1 MDPLSILSQL
11 AESGAN
17 PALRNIVKALSG
29 TVGAGSNLGALT
41 GAGALRAENLDP
53 VLAAAVVENKH
64 FKLFNKLFP
73 GRRDSFSILDQSVR
87 KNSIGGFQGSALS
100 NETGSNQVERV
111 GDYQRLVMELGVFT
125 TKRSVSLVTAF
136 QGALQAQAGVVD
148 FSAAEEEDV
157 NAALEIMTTVEDA
170 LFYGNKTITTDGIDG
185 LFTQI
190 PAGASANV
198 IDLAGAALT
207 SQTQITPLLG
217 KLTSLGNWGSPDL
230 AYMSAMVKADLDN
243 GLSTGYR
250 VNLDKEVPSTI
261 TGVPVRAMRYSSVGA
276 ADGLLELDPSA
287 FITEDKMPIV
297 ANGASLATL
306 TIPASFSAPAPAG
319 TGSKFLAG
327 HAGTYYYAV
336 EAWVPGQVSDIRIAG
351 GYAVAA
357 GQSVT
362 LTIGAGGSETYY
374 KVYRSKRNGAGA
386 VASDFRY
393 IGMVKRTASS
403 TVFVD
408 DNSAIPGTSEMVILT
423 SDPRANALRWIQMLP
438 LTKIPFAMT
447 TFSYPWGAI
456 LIGAL
461 RTQLPK
467 RHAVIKNILPSNNT
481 WNPF

>member
-170 LFYGNKTITTDGIDG
+170 LFYGNKAVTSDGIDG

-190 PAGASANV
+190 PAAASANV
-198 IDLAGAALT
+198 LDLAGTALT

-230 AYMSAMVKADLDN
+230 AYMSALVKADLDN

-261 TGVPVRAMRYSSVGA
+261 LGVPVRGMRYSSVGA
-276 ADGLLELDPSA
+276 ADGLLDLDPSA
-287 FITEDKMPIV
+287 FITEEKMPIV
-297 ANGASLATL
+297 ANGANLATL
-306 TIPASFSAPAPAG
+306 TMPATATTAAAG
-319 TGSKFLAG
+319 SGSKFAAG
-327 HAGTYYYAV
+327 HAGTYIYAV
-336 EAWVPGQVSDIRIAG
+336 EAWVPGQVSDIKITAG
-351 GYAVAA
+351 QAVTA

-362 LTIGAGGSETYY
+362 ITIGAGGSETYY

-393 IGMVKRTASS
+393 IGMIKRTASS
-403 TVFVD
+403 TAYVD
-408 DNSAIPGTSEMVILT
+408 DNSSIPGTSEMVILT

-467 RHAVIKNILPSNNT
+467 RHAVIKNILPSSNT